1 MKLADILPLV
11 VAGAPLVSSVMSGT
25 AGVGEAKG
33 FMDVAKKFLGKT
45 DPKTGQPVGLRDRV
59 AQAGFTLPSIVN
71 YAPAGQSD
79 KAQVRAMREA
89 LQQLFDKNN
98 FSIKTGMDT
107 LANAPL
113 MEAMYR
119 KNKVSNYDIYSK
131 STSSASA
138 APTIGLGSE
147 KLS

>member
-11 VAGAPLVSSVMSGT
+11 VAGASLYSGVTSGT
-25 AGVGEAKG
+25 ATTGDVTGFMKKAGTFLGADKEGAKG
-33 FMDVAKKFLGKT
+33 L
-45 DPKTGQPVGLRDRV
+45 QDRV
-59 AQAGFTLPSIVN
+59 QQAGYGLPNIVN

-98 FSIKTGMDT
+98 FSVKTGMDT

>member
-1 MKLADILPLV
+1 MKLMDILPLV
-11 VAGAPLVSSVMSGT
+11 VAGAPLVSSLMSGT
-25 AGVGEAKG
+25 AGATEAKG
-33 FMDVAKKFLGKT
+33 FMDITKKFLGADKK
-45 DPKTGQPVGLRDRV
+45 DAKGLQERIQ
-59 AQAGFTLPSIVN
+59 QAGFTLPNVVS

-138 APTIGLGSE
+138 APTIGLGTE